1 MVKAAK
7 VFLILGMVGSAI
19 GALAML
25 IMGII
30 TAIAVD
36 PMGGI
41 LLIIYTFILLV
52 PFVIDYV
59 GYKKINNATRAKEL
73 TTIGILTLIFGGII
87 PGILI
92 LLIKDEDLGDSTY
105 VKKETKPTPDSL
117 EKELKDLNTLKDNGV
132 ITEEEYQSARKKI
145 IDKNL

>member
-36 PMGGI
+36 PIGGI

-92 LLIKDEDLGDSTY
+92 LLIKDEDLGVSTY
-105 VKKETKPTPDSL
+105 VKKETKPTADSL

>member
-1 MVKAAK
+1 MAKAAK
-7 VFLILGMVGSAI
+7 VFLILGMVGSAV

-36 PMGGI
+36 LMGGI

-92 LLIKDEDLGDSTY
+92 LLIKDEDLGVSTY
-105 VKKETKPTPDSL
+105 VKKETKPTADSL

-132 ITEEEYQSARKKI
+132 ITQEEYESARKKI

>member
-36 PMGGI
+36 LMGGI

-92 LLIKDEDLGDSTY
+92 LLIKDEDLGVSTY
-105 VKKETKPTPDSL
+105 VKKETKPTADSL

-132 ITEEEYQSARKKI
+132 ITQEEYESARKKI

>member
-36 PMGGI
+36 PIGGI

-92 LLIKDEDLGDSTY
+92 LLIKDEDLGVSTY
-105 VKKETKPTPDSL
+105 VKKETKPTADSL

-132 ITEEEYQSARKKI
+132 ITQEEYESARKKI

>member
-92 LLIKDEDLGDSTY
+92 LLIKDEDLGVSTY
-105 VKKETKPTPDSL
+105 VKKETKPTADSL

-132 ITEEEYQSARKKI
+132 ITQEEYESARKKI

>member
-1 MVKAAK
+1 MAKAAK
-7 VFLILGMVGSAI
+7 VFLILGMVGSAV

-36 PMGGI
+36 LMGGI

-105 VKKETKPTPDSL
+105 VKKEAKPTPDSL

>member
-7 VFLILGMVGSAI
+7 VFLIIGMVGSAV

-36 PMGGI
+36 PIGGI

-92 LLIKDEDLGDSTY
+92 LLIKDEDLGVSTY
-105 VKKETKPTPDSL
+105 VKKETKPTADSL

-132 ITEEEYQSARKKI
+132 ITQEEYESARKKI

>member
-7 VFLILGMVGSAI
+7 VFLILGMVGSAV

-36 PMGGI
+36 LMGGI

-59 GYKKINNATRAKEL
+59 GYKKINNATRANEL

-92 LLIKDEDLGDSTY
+92 LLIKDEDLGVSTY
-105 VKKETKPTPDSL
+105 VKKETKPTADSL

-132 ITEEEYQSARKKI
+132 ITQEEYESARKKI

>member
-30 TAIAVD
+30 TVIAVD
-36 PMGGI
+36 PIGGI